1 MNRRKSIILT
11 SVLTGLAVICAL
23 TGIALLIFI
32 FLRGE
37 SNRFEPFKFDENKSY
52 EVLYISSYDPR
63 YLITKNQLEEIQK
76 KSRTKTKCVC
86 LCKKRVSRHS
96 DAANQTWTSR

>member
-37 SNRFEPFKFDENKSY
+37 INRFEPFELDENKSY
-52 EVLYISSYDPR
+52 DVLYISSYDPR
-63 YLITKNQLEEIQK
+63 YLITKNQLEALNI
-76 KSRTKTKCVC
+76 
-86 LCKKRVSRHS
+86 LCKKK
-96 DAANQTWTSR
+96 ALCTK

>member
-37 SNRFEPFKFDENKSY
+37 SNRLGSYELDENKSY

-63 YLITKNQLEEIQK
+63 YLITKNQLEG
-76 KSRTKTKCVC
+76 
-86 LCKKRVSRHS
+86 
-96 DAANQTWTSR
+96 

>member
-37 SNRFEPFKFDENKSY
+37 SNRFEPFKFDELRLVKPVEPTNNN
-52 EVLYISSYDPR
+52 L
-63 YLITKNQLEEIQK
+63 Q
-76 KSRTKTKCVC
+76 
-86 LCKKRVSRHS
+86 
-96 DAANQTWTSR
+96 